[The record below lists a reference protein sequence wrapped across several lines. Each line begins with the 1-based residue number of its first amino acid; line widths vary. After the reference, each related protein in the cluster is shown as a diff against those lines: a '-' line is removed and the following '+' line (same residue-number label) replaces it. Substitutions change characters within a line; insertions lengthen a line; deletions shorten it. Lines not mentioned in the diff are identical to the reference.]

1 MRVDDARALGD
12 SELEHELEKAREEL
26 FNLRFQ
32 LRMGRL
38 PDTNRVMEARRGVA
52 RLLTVRRERQLWAQY
67 EAAKE
72 AVTKE

>member
-1 MRVDDARALGD
+1 MRVDDARGLGEK
-12 SELEHELEKAREEL
+12 ELDGELEKAREEL

-38 PDTNRVMEARRGVA
+38 PDTNRVTEAKRSVA

-67 EAAKE
+67 EAANA

>member
-12 SELEHELEKAREEL
+12 KELADEIEKTKEEL

-38 PDTNRVMEARRGVA
+38 PDTNRVTEARRSVA
-52 RLLTVRRERQLWAQY
+52 RLLTVSRERQLWSQY
-67 EAAKE
+67 EAAKS
-72 AVTKE
+72 AATKE